1 MRLNILCAFS
11 CKLAIALLLT
21 GCTEEERL
29 FGPGEDTLRI
39 SATITPSA
47 ATRMQMG
54 DKGNE
59 QFQPGDRISL
69 QVTPQ
74 DLHLAGRIPYTLQLT
89 SNGWLPAL
97 TWTEIGSPRA
107 RFTAFY
113 PAQPAQD
120 AETFTHSVAIDQRK
134 AENFFASDLL
144 VAKSEAKRS

>member
-74 DLHLAGRIPYTLQLT
+74 DLHLGVYHIPYNLRPTGGCQR
-89 SNGWLPAL
+89 LPGRKLEVRVPA
-97 TWTEIGSPRA
+97 SPP
-107 RFTAFY
+107 FIL
-113 PAQPAQD
+113 
-120 AETFTHSVAIDQRK
+120 HS
-134 AENFFASDLL
+134 LL
-144 VAKSEAKRS
+144 KMQKHLPTPWQ